1 MREIKVKID
10 ESLSSAVQA
19 RQMELDSI
27 KNLLG
32 FAYSTTTYAIPES
45 RIEKL
50 EKEFNEINT
59 EYNLLKNQIE
69 LIAIP
74 SDFNKAKTSWNLEFD
89 NSEVTVTEND

>member
-1 MREIKVKID
+1 MREIIID
-10 ESLSSAVQA
+10 VDKELSNAIEA
-19 RQMELDSI
+19 RQIEMDSV

-32 FAYSTTTYAIPES
+32 FAYSTTTYTIPES

-74 SDFNKAKTSWNLEFD
+74 SDFNKAKTSWNLEF
-89 NSEVTVTEND
+89 NNAEVTVTEND

>member
-1 MREIKVKID
+1 MGLIKYLLKKFFI
-10 ESLSSAVQA
+10 LPLPL
-19 RQMELDSI
+19 RDSI

-50 EKEFNEINT
+50 EQEFNEINT

>member
-1 MREIKVKID
+1 MFIV
-10 ESLSSAVQA
+10 L
-19 RQMELDSI
+19 
-27 KNLLG
+27 
-32 FAYSTTTYAIPES
+32 
-45 RIEKL
+45 
-50 EKEFNEINT
+50 NEINT